1 MNIKRLVKVITRR
14 RESEAVAEAMILKQ
28 IKATA
33 AYVSLDTFKASYP
46 HLQLDIQ
53 DISRL
58 N

>member
-1 MNIKRLVKVITRR
+1 MTIKRLVQVITKR
-14 RESEAVAEAMILKQ
+14 RESEAVAEAMILRQ
-28 IKATA
+28 IKA